1 MVVVMVVVVAV
12 MVVSDAGG
20 GGGGNGGVYD
30 LRHAGKVGGQCGGAR
45 AILTRAMMKKTINKK

>member
-1 MVVVMVVVVAV
+1 MVVVVAV

-20 GGGGNGGVYD
+20 GGGGGGNGDVYD